1 MGRQTIWAYLSKVCV
16 GNTVFNRLHV
26 SGDGLRL
33 RVLCING
40 FKMICCQ
47 CEQICSSVNVNVLL
61 TSLAGEMG
69 RKKVESSDES
79 VNLMEVNKSKIK
91 NRSYKVCLRLWLMSE
106 CEDEWMK
113 WVKDEFGT
121 YMKAGARGWK
131 VNDSWAGSV
140 CKLQNTCTH
149 THKTHTF
156 RLAG

>member
-79 VNLMEVNKSKIK
+79 VNLMEVN
-91 NRSYKVCLRLWLMSE
+91 NRRLRTDHTKCVWHCGWCQSVKMNEWNELKMSLVPTWRLELEVERLMIAELVPSASYK
-106 CEDEWMK
+106 
-113 WVKDEFGT
+113 T
-121 YMKAGARGWK
+121 HA
-131 VNDSWAGSV
+131 
-140 CKLQNTCTH
+140 H